1 MKPTKEKFKEY
12 LNYIIRKNEAE
23 TKIDSIISTYNDV
36 YQDGIWPIDTGT
48 GMMVEMLETMLDL
61 PIDDSLRSTLS
72 WWLYDMDFGE
82 KFETGKL
89 EIVSLPLNHEYRKPD
104 LSTVDKLY
112 DFLVWEGCNSDN
124 TTEKV
129 YFL

>member
-12 LNYIIRKNEAE
+12 MNYIIRKNEAE

-61 PIDDSLRSTLS
+61 PIDDLLRSTCPGGFMIWTLVKS
-72 WWLYDMDFGE
+72 
-82 KFETGKL
+82 
-89 EIVSLPLNHEYRKPD
+89 SKPGN
-104 LSTVDKLY
+104 LRS
-112 DFLVWEGCNSDN
+112 
-124 TTEKV
+124 
-129 YFL
+129 